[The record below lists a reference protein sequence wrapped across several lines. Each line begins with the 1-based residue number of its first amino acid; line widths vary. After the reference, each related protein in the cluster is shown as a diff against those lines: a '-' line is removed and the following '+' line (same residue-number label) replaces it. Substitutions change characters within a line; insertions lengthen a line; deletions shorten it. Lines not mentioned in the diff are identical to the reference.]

1 MKQIVETILK
11 DFSVKDFQ
19 KDLIQWYLEEKRDLP
34 WRKDKDPYKVWVSEV
49 MLQQTRVD
57 TVIPYFN
64 RFMEKYP
71 TLESLA
77 AAEEQELLKIWEGL
91 GYYSRIRNL
100 HQAVREVQEKYDGV
114 VPKTRKELEQ
124 LKGVGSYTAGAVLSI
139 AYDQPEPAVDGNVM
153 RVLSRI
159 LNIEDDIAKT
169 KTKKMFENIV
179 SEIISREDPSSF
191 NQGLMELGALICTP
205 RSPSCLLC
213 PVREHCRA
221 FALGKTEELP
231 VKKTKKSYKTVK
243 LLAVVLQDKHGKF
256 ILRQRPEEGLLANL
270 WEFPNEPVMRGPKN
284 QLTYLE
290 EVLQEK
296 HGFTSRIKQ
305 PLCSISHQFSH
316 LKWEIDAF
324 VGEIEGEIEESA
336 TLKAVS
342 KEEIASQYPLPV
354 PHQKI
359 WEKYNEQ

>member
-124 LKGVGSYTAGAVLSI
+124 LKGVGSYTAGAV
-139 AYDQPEPAVDGNVM
+139 
-153 RVLSRI
+153 
-159 LNIEDDIAKT
+159 
-169 KTKKMFENIV
+169 
-179 SEIISREDPSSF
+179 
-191 NQGLMELGALICTP
+191 
-205 RSPSCLLC
+205 
-213 PVREHCRA
+213 
-221 FALGKTEELP
+221 
-231 VKKTKKSYKTVK
+231 
-243 LLAVVLQDKHGKF
+243 
-256 ILRQRPEEGLLANL
+256 
-270 WEFPNEPVMRGPKN
+270 
-284 QLTYLE
+284 
-290 EVLQEK
+290 
-296 HGFTSRIKQ
+296 
-305 PLCSISHQFSH
+305 
-316 LKWEIDAF
+316 
-324 VGEIEGEIEESA
+324 
-336 TLKAVS
+336 
-342 KEEIASQYPLPV
+342 
-354 PHQKI
+354 
-359 WEKYNEQ
+359 